1 MQRQFYSSMHAR
13 LARQQPFLSSDE
25 EFRLAIRFKDEGDQ
39 QAGHT
44 LIMSHYRLILKK
56 AYLYART
63 YRHVTVDD
71 LISEGTAGALEALI
85 RFEPNRGYKFAT
97 YADWWIRAGMQD
109 YVMRNFTVRCGLSS
123 TAKTIFF
130 NIGRALNEER
140 ITDVTALTQE
150 QILRLARKLKVT
162 TGDVISHLQRFQPN
176 ISLDAPVST
185 EDDTVNRGDVFEDR
199 NATNP
204 EQYTLESIDSF
215 REKMAMIG
223 ALKKLSPREQ
233 RVIVRRRFS
242 DEPETLEVIG
252 NSMRI
257 SKERVRQIEAR
268 AFQKLKSMTLSTLKE
283 NC

>member
-1 MQRQFYSSMHAR
+1 
-13 LARQQPFLSSDE
+13 
-25 EFRLAIRFKDEGDQ
+25 
-39 QAGHT
+39 
-44 LIMSHYRLILKK
+44 
-56 AYLYART
+56 
-63 YRHVTVDD
+63 
-71 LISEGTAGALEALI
+71 
-85 RFEPNRGYKFAT
+85 
-97 YADWWIRAGMQD
+97 
-109 YVMRNFTVRCGLSS
+109 MRNFTVRCGLSS

-176 ISLDAPVST
+176 ISLDASDST
-185 EDDTVNRGDVFEDR
+185 DDYTVNKGDIIEDTS
-199 NATNP
+199 AVNP
-204 EQYTLESIDSF
+204 EECTIENIDGF
-215 REKMAMIG
+215 RRKMAMIG

-252 NSMRI
+252 NSMSI

-268 AFQKLKSMTLSTLKE
+268 AFQKLKSMTLSTLRE
-283 NC
+283 IC